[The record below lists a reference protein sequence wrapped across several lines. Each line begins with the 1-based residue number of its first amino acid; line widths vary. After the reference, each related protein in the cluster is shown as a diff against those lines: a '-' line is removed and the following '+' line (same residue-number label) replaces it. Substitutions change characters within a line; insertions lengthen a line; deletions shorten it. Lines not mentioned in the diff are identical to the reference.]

1 MSSETPNGV
10 DGGEVALNDA
20 GHRVTNGHQSGLW
33 NRDNET
39 TPMHCSSP
47 SQTLSVAA
55 AAAAESENDRP
66 AAASAA
72 MLASLAEPPF
82 NNSCSG
88 GVMDVDDDA
97 ENNPGGN
104 ESVVEKNLLANS
116 CMEVSVIR
124 SEDYSCSYSMGD
136 GSEQVED
143 NGSGDSSP
151 GLRMNGS
158 SESLMRRI
166 PGATEKDSPSCIID
180 RAAEGLFPC
189 LSVFVAATSLTYTIE
204 AIYSSTRCVHRF

>member
-10 DGGEVALNDA
+10 DAGEVVLNDA

-39 TPMHCSSP
+39 TTMHCSSP
-47 SQTLSVAA
+47 SQTLSVA

-136 GSEQVED
+136 GSGQVED
-143 NGSGDSSP
+143 NESVDSSA

-158 SESLMRRI
+158 SDSLMRRI